1 MEKGVK
7 INNTKAKKITVIVL
21 SLIVIFLTAN
31 AYAATKGYNNIFFII
46 KNFVNSEIT
55 ANKSEI
61 LSDRDITISYQPIEV
76 TENLKLQI
84 NKLIVKGNEAT
95 LFLKVDE
102 NIPIEV
108 YPKQYVVY
116 DITNGKKEELGRQN
130 ANRKDTRCIES
141 CSYTEEIK
149 LSKFRNDTKLLEL
162 EVFDNNGTELVT
174 FEIDLEKKEIDVLNS
189 RAPELEKVSETELKE
204 VLGLYATLNRYDAF
218 SDPDFYSSKEEANKE
233 RLVENALLLMLEK
246 DNYKI
251 REDGYS
257 KQEVHDVIKEICGKT
272 IAEPIDLK
280 YSLISYNK
288 KNDKYEYGNGDGLMP
303 ALCLEIQDI
312 NFYNGTYIVDFI
324 YCFAGESDYLE
335 NTIEGCDRFITTM
348 KLKINKNYKYAKYC
362 LTNLDELE
370 GKTYTGDYN
379 YHINSKT
386 NNVINNYTNNYVN
399 EYTNNWVSNGVNNNW
414 IYNGVNNNWVSNNW
428 VTNDWANNTTHNN
441 IDNYA
446 STMKWEH
453 YTSPG
458 FKLMYPAEWYVQ
470 NINEDKRGSNPGGV
484 ATLINGVATGID
496 KETDRI
502 LNSNVSIAISE
513 PRFIEGYSSAADYI
527 AELNNIYN
535 SGYETCGRETEKTG
549 SWYDYYI
556 ETDGQ
561 ISYESIH
568 VEETNDEGV
577 LIEYKITVSYDG
589 EFNYK
594 VVNILNWFF
603 GELEFASF

>member
-7 INNTKAKKITVIVL
+7 INNTKAKKITAIAL
-21 SLIVIFLTAN
+21 SLMVIFLSAN

-46 KNFVNSEIT
+46 KNFVNSEII

-76 TENLKLQI
+76 TNNLKLQI
-84 NKLIVKGNEAT
+84 NKLVIKEKNAT

-102 NIPIEV
+102 NISIEV
-108 YPKQYVVY
+108 YPKQYAVY

-149 LSKFRNDTKLLEL
+149 LNKFRNDTKLLEL

-189 RAPELEKVSETELKE
+189 RAPELEKIPETELKE
-204 VLGLYATLNRYDAF
+204 ILGLYATLNRYDAF

-233 RLVENALLLMLEK
+233 RLVENAIRLIQKRE
-246 DNYKI
+246 NYKI
-251 REDGYS
+251 RKDGYS
-257 KQEVHDVIKEICGKT
+257 KQEVHDVIKEMCGKT
-272 IAEPIDLK
+272 IKEPINLK
-280 YSLISYNK
+280 YSPIIYNK
-288 KNDKYEYGNGDGLMP
+288 KTDKYEWSDEDVLGT
-303 ALCLEIQDI
+303 ALCLDIQDI
-312 NFYNGTYIVDFI
+312 NFYNGIYIVDYV
-324 YCFAGESDYLE
+324 YCFASESDFMANNGKGY
-335 NTIEGCDRFITTM
+335 DMFITTM
-348 KLKINKNYKYAKYC
+348 KLKINDNYKYAKYC
-362 LTNLDELE
+362 LTNIDEIIGE
-370 GKTYTGDYN
+370 PYFEDYKYN
-379 YHINSKT
+379 INSKT
-386 NNVINNYTNNYVN
+386 NNVINNVN
-399 EYTNNWVSNGVNNNW
+399 EYTNNWVNNGASNNW
-414 IYNGVNNNWVSNNW
+414 IYNGVNNNCI
-428 VTNDWANNTTHNN
+428 TNDWANNTTHNN
-441 IDNYA
+441 NNIDNYA
-446 STMKWEH
+446 STMKWKK

-458 FKLMYPAEWYVQ
+458 FKLMYPAKWNMQ
-470 NINEDKRGSNPGGV
+470 NINEDKRGSNQGGV
-484 ATLINGVATGID
+484 ATLISGVATGID

-502 LNSNVSIAISE
+502 LNSNVSIVMSE
-513 PRFIEGYSSAADYI
+513 PRFIEGYSSVAEYI

-535 SGYETCGRETEKTG
+535 NGYETCGRETEKTG

-556 ETDGQ
+556 ETDDQ
-561 ISYESIH
+561 VSYESIH

-577 LIEYKITVSYDG
+577 FIEYKITISYDG